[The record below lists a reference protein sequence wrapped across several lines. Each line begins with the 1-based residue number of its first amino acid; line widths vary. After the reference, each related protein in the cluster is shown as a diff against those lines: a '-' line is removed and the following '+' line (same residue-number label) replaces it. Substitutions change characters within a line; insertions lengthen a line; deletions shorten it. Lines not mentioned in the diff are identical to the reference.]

1 MTTTDKPVA
10 KPATRS
16 SRPRPATKN
25 TRTPVPKK
33 TASTSA
39 VPAVISPPSDDL
51 AKIDLD
57 LDGAELPELAA
68 IANHWHVITERSA
81 STALEAA
88 WHCGA
93 ALIRAKTLA
102 GHGNWAAWLEAN
114 FDGSERS
121 AQLYMQVSKAQRVAD
136 LDPEQSLRGAAKAL
150 SKSNAKGGNDKDD
163 KAKPLMKFD
172 DYLKR
177 LKALGEVTPDVHRQ
191 LGTLTRTKAEEY
203 AGLMQESI
211 DPIKQLFDWICDM
224 ADRET
229 GAA

>member
-1 MTTTDKPVA
+1 MTTTGKPVA
-10 KPATRS
+10 KSATRS
-16 SRPRPATKN
+16 SRPRPATKT
-25 TRTPVPKK
+25 TRTAVPKK
-33 TASTSA
+33 TASTL
-39 VPAVISPPSDDL
+39 PAVISPPSDDL
-51 AKIDLD
+51 AKID

-68 IANHWHVITERSA
+68 IANHWHVITERYA

-93 ALIRAKTLA
+93 ALIRAKALA

-150 SKSNAKGGNDKDD
+150 SKSNTKGGNDKDD

-177 LKALGEVTPDVHRQ
+177 LKALGEVTPDVQRQ